1 MGTKISDLPA
11 ASAVAGANLLPIVQ
25 SGVTNKAT
33 ITQLFTSP
41 ALVTPDLGTPT
52 TLVGT
57 NITGTAT
64 AFNINGTVG
73 ATTPAVGTFTQ
84 ANVSSKVLVGGPTS
98 SAGVQGIQV
107 YGSSATGAAN
117 VVQRAFA
124 NDANGANL
132 LLVKTRGTTSTS
144 ADLVSNDD
152 TLGQIQFFGSN
163 GTAPSNTALV
173 YGKIGPSAAWGAT
186 SSTSLPTLIGFST
199 TNTGSTTASTRMI
212 IDPDGAVNVYANV
225 RVNQLSA
232 IPAGGSQSQ
241 GLNFSST
248 ANFGIFYGSGAPTLS
263 AAQGS
268 LYLRSDGSS
277 TSTRM
282 YVNTNGSTTWTAV
295 TTAA

>member
-1 MGTKISDLPA
+1 MGTKISDLPV

-33 ITQLFTSP
+33 VTQLFTSP

-73 ATTPAVGTFTQ
+73 ATTAAVGSFTQ
-84 ANVSSKVLVGGPTS
+84 TNVSSKILVGGPTS
-98 SAGVQGIQV
+98 TAGVQGIQV

-144 ADLVSNDD
+144 FDLVSNDD
-152 TLGQIQFFGSN
+152 TLGQVQFFGSN
-163 GTAPSNTALV
+163 GTTNNNTALV
-173 YGKIGPSAAWGAT
+173 YGKIGPSADWGAT

-199 TNTGSTTASTRMI
+199 TPAGAVTASTRMT
-212 IDPDGAVNVYANV
+212 IDPDGVVNIYAKA
-225 RVNQLSA
+225 RVNPLSA

-241 GLNFSST
+241 ALNFSST
-248 ANFGIFYGSGAPTLS
+248 ANFGIFYGSGVPTVS

>member
-241 GLNFSST
+241 ALNFSST